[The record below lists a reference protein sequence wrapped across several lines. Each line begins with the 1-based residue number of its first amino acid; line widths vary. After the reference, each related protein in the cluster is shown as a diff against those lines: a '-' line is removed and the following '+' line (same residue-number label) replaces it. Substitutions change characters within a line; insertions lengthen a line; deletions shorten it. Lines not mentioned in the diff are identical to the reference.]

1 MSIDTDKKDDMFD
14 NLEQRDENQTNRS
27 KENVLGNIMALKKS
41 QSQNDSPL
49 RPNKPL
55 KKPLNKLNK
64 S

>member
-49 RPNKPL
+49 RP
-55 KKPLNKLNK
+55 KKTLNKLNK